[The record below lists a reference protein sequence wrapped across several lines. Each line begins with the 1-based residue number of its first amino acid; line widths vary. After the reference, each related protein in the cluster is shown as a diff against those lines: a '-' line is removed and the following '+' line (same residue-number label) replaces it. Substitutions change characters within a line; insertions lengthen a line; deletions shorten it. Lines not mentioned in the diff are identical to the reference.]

1 LTNTDPDQAIPGTA
15 AAADTGT
22 SLDRLSVIIPAHNEE
37 GSISH
42 LLTALTAG
50 EGGSELDIVVVCNG
64 CTDNTADV
72 ARRHGPGVRVDE
84 VAAASK
90 ALSLRRGD
98 ELARGFPRVYVD
110 ADVVIDRTSVLA
122 LADALADGPVLA
134 CGPRRVVELE
144 KAGLLVR
151 WYYDV
156 WQRLPQV
163 EQGLFGRGVVMVS
176 AEGYER
182 LRRLPQVMSDDLAM
196 SEAFSAT
203 ERRVVTDAVVVI
215 RPPRTVRDLVRRR
228 VRVVTGNAQ
237 VDDYGLRHNES
248 RTSARGLLEMASH
261 SPRLAV
267 RLPVFLSITLLARV
281 LSRRAVRARDFST
294 WQRDDSSRA

>member
-1 LTNTDPDQAIPGTA
+1 MTNTDPEQAIPGAAPTA
-15 AAADTGT
+15 DPST
-22 SLDRLSVIIPAHNEE
+22 SPEPLSVIIPAHNEQ

-42 LLTALTAG
+42 LLTALTSG
-50 EGGSELDIVVVCNG
+50 EDGSGLDIVVVCNG
-64 CTDNTADV
+64 CTDNTANV
-72 ARRHGPGVRVDE
+72 ARRHGPGVRVAE
-84 VAAASK
+84 VATASK

-98 ELARGFPRVYVD
+98 ELARGFPRAYVD
-110 ADVVIDRTSVLA
+110 ADVVIDRASL
-122 LADALADGPVLA
+122 LRLRDALADGSVLA
-134 CGPRRVVELE
+134 CGPRRVVALD
-144 KAGLLVR
+144 KSGPLVR

-182 LRRLPQVMSDDLAM
+182 LRGLPQVMSDDLAM
-196 SEAFSAT
+196 SEAFSAR
-203 ERRVVTDAVVVI
+203 ERRVVTDALVVI
-215 RPPRTVRDLVRRR
+215 QAPRTVRDLLRRR

-237 VDDYGLRHNES
+237 ADDHGLRHHES
-248 RTSARGLLEMASH
+248 RTSARRLLEMASH
-261 SPRLAV
+261 SPRLAM

-281 LSRRAVRARDFST
+281 LSRRAVRAGDFTT

>member
-1 LTNTDPDQAIPGTA
+1 MTNTDPEQAIPETA
-15 AAADTGT
+15 TEADTGT
-22 SLDRLSVIIPAHNEE
+22 SLDCPSVIVPAHNEE

-50 EGGSELDIVVVCNG
+50 ESRPALDIVVVCNG
-64 CTDNTADV
+64 CTDSTADV
-72 ARRHGPGVRVDE
+72 ARRHGSGVRVEE

-98 ELARGFPRVYVD
+98 ELARRFPRAYVD
-110 ADVVIDRTSVLA
+110 ADVVIDRTSVLR
-122 LADALADGPVLA
+122 LRDALADGSVLA
-134 CGPRRVVELE
+134 CGPRRIVELD
-144 KAGLLVR
+144 KAGPLVR

-156 WQRLPQV
+156 WLRLPQV

-176 AEGYER
+176 AKGYER

-196 SEAFSAT
+196 SEAFSAL

-215 RPPRTVRDLVRRR
+215 RAPRTVRDLVRRR

-237 VDDYGLRHNES
+237 VDDFGLRHSES

-261 SPRLAV
+261 SPRLAL

-294 WQRDDSSRA
+294 WKRDDSSRA